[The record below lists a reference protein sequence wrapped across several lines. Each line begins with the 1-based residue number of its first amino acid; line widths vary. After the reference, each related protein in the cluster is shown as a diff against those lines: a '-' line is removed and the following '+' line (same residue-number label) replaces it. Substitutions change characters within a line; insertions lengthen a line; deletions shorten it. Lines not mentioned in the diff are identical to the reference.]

1 MAKLGF
7 DDKVLKLSVIT
18 ISVYNFNEDLEEF
31 LKEYNNSLS
40 LEDREFLENLKS
52 ISQEI
57 LRDLKDDRENETI
70 KNPIGDERCI
80 KQNSTYQ

>member
-70 KNPIGDERCI
+70 KKPNW
-80 KQNSTYQ
+80 

>member
-1 MAKLGF
+1 MDLSDLKKELAKLGF

-18 ISVYNFNEDLEEF
+18 ISVYNFNEDLEEL

-70 KNPIGDERCI
+70 KKP
-80 KQNSTYQ
+80 KW

>member
-1 MAKLGF
+1 MDLSDLKKELAKLGF

-40 LEDREFLENLKS
+40 LEDREFLENLKG

-70 KNPIGDERCI
+70 KKPNW
-80 KQNSTYQ
+80 

>member
-1 MAKLGF
+1 MDLSDLKKELAKLGF

-70 KNPIGDERCI
+70 KKIE
-80 KQNSTYQ
+80 

>member
-1 MAKLGF
+1 MDLSDLKKELAKLGF

-57 LRDLKDDRENETI
+57 LRDLRDDRENETI
-70 KNPIGDERCI
+70 KKPNW
-80 KQNSTYQ
+80 

>member
-1 MAKLGF
+1 MDLSDLKKELAKLGF

-70 KNPIGDERCI
+70 KKPDW
-80 KQNSTYQ
+80 

>member
-1 MAKLGF
+1 MDLSDLKKELAKLGF

-18 ISVYNFNEDLEEF
+18 ISIYNFNEDLEEF

-70 KNPIGDERCI
+70 KKPNW
-80 KQNSTYQ
+80 

>member
-1 MAKLGF
+1 MDLSDLKKELAKLGF
-7 DDKVLKLSVIT
+7 DDKVLRLSVIT

-70 KNPIGDERCI
+70 KKPNW
-80 KQNSTYQ
+80 

>member
-1 MAKLGF
+1 MDLSDLKKELAKLGF

-57 LRDLKDDRENETI
+57 LRDIKDDRENETI
-70 KNPIGDERCI
+70 KKPDW
-80 KQNSTYQ
+80 

>member
-1 MAKLGF
+1 MDLSDLKKELAKLGF

-18 ISVYNFNEDLEEF
+18 ISIYNFNEDLEEF

-70 KNPIGDERCI
+70 KKPDW
-80 KQNSTYQ
+80 

>member
-1 MAKLGF
+1 MDLSDLKKDLAKLGF

-70 KNPIGDERCI
+70 KKPDW
-80 KQNSTYQ
+80 

>member
-1 MAKLGF
+1 MDLSDLKKELAKLGF

-18 ISVYNFNEDLEEF
+18 ISIYNFNEDLEEF
-31 LKEYNNSLS
+31 LKEYNDSLS

-70 KNPIGDERCI
+70 KKPNW
-80 KQNSTYQ
+80 

>member
-1 MAKLGF
+1 MDLSDLKKELAKLGF

-57 LRDLKDDRENETI
+57 LKDLKDDRENETI
-70 KNPIGDERCI
+70 KKPDW
-80 KQNSTYQ
+80 

>member
-1 MAKLGF
+1 MDLSDLKKELAKLGF

-70 KNPIGDERCI
+70 KKPNW
-80 KQNSTYQ
+80 